1 VSEIS
6 AVAVARQMSQLSGQ
20 VVQLNNSVELA
31 RAQVAGVEVQQRET
45 RNDVAALRTELLAF
59 ARRQDLANNLQIST
73 TEVGNLRDEL
83 DHQFG
88 NNKVVRRTAVGILQ
102 AFDAG
107 MLAEE
112 ALYDVSSQLMIQT
125 PGYWLAPVLV
135 VLEAWAVNDP
145 ERCDNAVQQAFQ
157 RDPAKTSL
165 FMALVLRR
173 QGRHQSATRWL
184 RHYLGVQDPNA
195 LGRDFAVILESIAQ
209 GAFGPAGLELMWEF
223 LDRWRAQ
230 LLDDDA
236 KQAAQVQRWRK
247 ELAGHVSGTPVT
259 RFPRLTA
266 VSPQWTQMDSV
277 LRHALAHQSVL
288 NKYGAMMT
296 EEITPAARLEDQ
308 IDDILDR
315 LVNEYDTDELPLQ
328 RKITYHEAIIR
339 YKGDDFAAQ
348 RDIDVEG
355 IALEQTKDYLTVQSE
370 SALNPDGIG
379 VSRSTQRMAVAS
391 CHDWFAQAHAGFTRD
406 YRTALPQNVE
416 AVFESSHNIGARAFK
431 LPRWVGSFTEPMER
445 LEWSLGT
452 HWDHHAKP
460 FLDSLAFD
468 WGRNLI
474 APIAVTLGTLLLMVC
489 SPLLGIV
496 AFFLSAGIWSLVLY
510 SKYQTAKANQDKFKA
525 FIAQARTD
533 SLAQLRGA
541 GAELTDWAT
550 DFRRADGVEAQVRV
564 MIGDLATAG
573 NAATPYSRRSVTEL

>member
-1 VSEIS
+1 
-6 AVAVARQMSQLSGQ
+6 
-20 VVQLNNSVELA
+20 
-31 RAQVAGVEVQQRET
+31 
-45 RNDVAALRTELLAF
+45 
-59 ARRQDLANNLQIST
+59 
-73 TEVGNLRDEL
+73 
-83 DHQFG
+83 
-88 NNKVVRRTAVGILQ
+88 
-102 AFDAG
+102 
-107 MLAEE
+107 
-112 ALYDVSSQLMIQT
+112 
-125 PGYWLAPVLV
+125 
-135 VLEAWAVNDP
+135 
-145 ERCDNAVQQAFQ
+145 
-157 RDPAKTSL
+157 
-165 FMALVLRR
+165 
-173 QGRHQSATRWL
+173 
-184 RHYLGVQDPNA
+184 
-195 LGRDFAVILESIAQ
+195 
-209 GAFGPAGLELMWEF
+209 
-223 LDRWRAQ
+223 
-230 LLDDDA
+230 
-236 KQAAQVQRWRK
+236 
-247 ELAGHVSGTPVT
+247 
-259 RFPRLTA
+259 
-266 VSPQWTQMDSV
+266 
-277 LRHALAHQSVL
+277 
-288 NKYGAMMT
+288 MT
-296 EEITPAARLEDQ
+296 EEIAPAARLEDQ

-315 LVNEYDTDELPLQ
+315 LVNEYDSAELPLQ

-406 YRTALPQNVE
+406 YRAALPQNVE
-416 AVFESSHNIGARAFK
+416 AVFESSHNVGARAFK

-468 WGRNLI
+468 WGKNLI
-474 APIAVTLGTLLLMVC
+474 APIAVTLGTLLLMAC
-489 SPLLGIV
+489 SPPLGIV

-525 FIAQARTD
+525 FIVQARTD

-573 NAATPYSRRSVTEL
+573 NAATPYARRSVTEL